1 MKDPWVRGG
10 VAILAILSVLSVM
23 LYRSAPASF
32 GEARARVLS
41 SALPSSFGPQL
52 SQARE
57 RLAAGRSEAEAG
69 RDSTALLAFEEAVRA
84 AGAAWELAGDP
95 RQAETAI
102 AVWAEANVESAEMLL
117 RMGTGAGL
125 RPDDDE
131 VLEAALA
138 RVREVV
144 AAPVDSAGQ
153 ERAMELQRRIQ
164 RQLRTGPL
172 EWLPPWRS

>member
-1 MKDPWVRGG
+1 MRDPWVRGG
-10 VAILAILSVLSVM
+10 VALLAVLSVLSVM
-23 LYRSAPASF
+23 LYRSAPGSL

-41 SALPSSFGPQL
+41 SALPNAFGPQL
-52 SQARE
+52 AQARE
-57 RLAAGRSEAEAG
+57 RLSAGRSETKAG
-69 RDSTALLAFEEAVRA
+69 RDSTALLAFEEAIRA
-84 AGAAWELAGDP
+84 AGAAWELAGDE
-95 RQAETAI
+95 RQAGTAI
-102 AVWAEANVESAEMLL
+102 AVWAEANVESAATLL

-138 RVREVV
+138 RVRAVV